1 MIGVAD
7 PYRRRLPSDP
17 PAPKGRG
24 IELGT
29 VLFGLS
35 CAVLA
40 VALAGKDGLK
50 CALSATLAGTALIL
64 LRPDMQR

>member
-1 MIGVAD
+1 VAD
-7 PYRRRLPSDP
+7 PYRRRPSSDP
-17 PAPKGRG
+17 PPPQGRG

-40 VALAGKDGLK
+40 VALAGRDGLR
-50 CALSATLAGTALIL
+50 CALCATFAGTALIL
-64 LRPDMQR
+64 LRPEIRR